1 MKTNIR
7 KLSVL
12 ISCFGAV
19 AAIASLSACSMLIN
33 AVEGNGSGSDGGNT
47 SDGTYKLD
55 VAAMDPEWADKVVDS
70 SLWRTTANI
79 DAYAEDTLVLNDDGT
94 YALTKE
100 MGAGPDAVGRWSSDG
115 GVNDNNFNRYTYY
128 GTYTKAADGV
138 TVTLSECTS
147 IQVEV
152 DVFNMSLGYDLGNY
166 EIADTGIITDLDFGA
181 GTCGGEKVVDLMY
194 GPYIVDSGKG
204 NCSQVVKLGSGTF
217 TFSEE
222 EAETPDEEVPD
233 TRPGYAFTAVAT
245 PPAEE
250 GGEASQP
257 NSEITFTVYTDGTYT
272 FAWAANKVT
281 DSGTYVWDRQN
292 ETLTLT
298 KPDDKS
304 TTQTITAKDGK
315 LNFTYY
321 YSASN
326 QLFQSYEGSVDDME
340 AVICEMVY
348 EMMPTTDGNIS
359 LNLYGDHTY
368 TYTDAKAGVRETGTY
383 DWNVDETLLT
393 LTTPAGKEVASALQ
407 DGMANVLYVAYT
419 SGNSSQIFLGS
430 IAAMERDVPSARA
443 VYKFIGVGEQHS
455 SEYSFVLYNNMTY
468 SFNDDQHGVSEQG
481 TWTFV
486 NGVLALTYPGTITNK
501 LGYVMDGYKVS
512 EDGIVSFTYYYS
524 VTEMLKQTFEG
535 NFADLAVAVASF
547 GLADEVYKFECTKN
561 EDKLYD
567 FILYDSGAYCFADN
581 QHGISEYGTWT
592 YADGVLT
599 ATYHGAIT
607 NKLGYVFGEYA
618 VAADG
623 TITFTYYYS
632 ATEQLSQPYKGNKA
646 ELEIALAKHGYAE
659 EIYKFTGTKN
669 NAYDFILY
677 SNGVYCFADNQ
688 HGVFEYGTW
697 TYADGALAVT
707 YPGTIANKLGYVFG
721 EYAVVADGTITF
733 TYYYSATEQLS
744 QPYKGNKA
752 ELEIALAK
760 HGYAEEIYKFT
771 GTKNNAYDFIL
782 YSNGVYCFADNQHGV
797 YEYGTWT
804 YSDGTLSVTYH
815 GNIKNK
821 FGYVFADYAVAEDDT
836 ISFTYYYSV
845 TEQLSQP
852 YAGSKAELEAAI
864 NSAADGAQSGAAA
877 DGQD

>member
-1 MKTNIR
+1 M
-7 KLSVL
+7 
-12 ISCFGAV
+12 
-19 AAIASLSACSMLIN
+19 
-33 AVEGNGSGSDGGNT
+33 
-47 SDGTYKLD
+47 
-55 VAAMDPEWADKVVDS
+55 
-70 SLWRTTANI
+70 
-79 DAYAEDTLVLNDDGT
+79 
-94 YALTKE
+94 
-100 MGAGPDAVGRWSSDG
+100 
-115 GVNDNNFNRYTYY
+115 
-128 GTYTKAADGV
+128 
-138 TVTLSECTS
+138 
-147 IQVEV
+147 
-152 DVFNMSLGYDLGNY
+152 
-166 EIADTGIITDLDFGA
+166 
-181 GTCGGEKVVDLMY
+181 
-194 GPYIVDSGKG
+194 
-204 NCSQVVKLGSGTF
+204 
-217 TFSEE
+217 
-222 EAETPDEEVPD
+222 
-233 TRPGYAFTAVAT
+233 
-245 PPAEE
+245 
-250 GGEASQP
+250 
-257 NSEITFTVYTDGTYT
+257 
-272 FAWAANKVT
+272 
-281 DSGTYVWDRQN
+281 
-292 ETLTLT
+292 
-298 KPDDKS
+298 
-304 TTQTITAKDGK
+304 
-315 LNFTYY
+315 
-321 YSASN
+321 
-326 QLFQSYEGSVDDME
+326 
-340 AVICEMVY
+340 
-348 EMMPTTDGNIS
+348 
-359 LNLYGDHTY
+359 
-368 TYTDAKAGVRETGTY
+368 RETGTY

-430 IAAMERDVPSARA
+430 IAAMERDVPSAWA
-443 VYKFIGVGEQHS
+443 VYKFIGVGELHS

-486 NGVLALTYPGTITNK
+486 NGILALEFDGKITNK
-501 LGYVMDGYKVS
+501 YGYVMDGYKVS

-581 QHGISEYGTWT
+581 QHGVYEYGTWM
-592 YADGVLT
+592 YSDGTLS
-599 ATYHGAIT
+599 ATYHGAIK
-607 NKLGYVFGEYA
+607 NKFGYVFGEYA

-721 EYAVVADGTITF
+721 EYAVTDDTISF
-733 TYYYSATEQLS
+733 TYYYSVTEQLN
-744 QPYKGNKA
+744 QPYAGSKT

-760 HGYAEEIYKFT
+760 YGYAEQLYKFVGQRNT
-771 GTKNNAYDFIL
+771 AYDFIL

-804 YSDGTLSVTYH
+804 YSDGTLSVTYP
-815 GNIKNK
+815 GKISNK
-821 FGYVFADYAVAEDDT
+821 LGYVFGEYAVTDDT